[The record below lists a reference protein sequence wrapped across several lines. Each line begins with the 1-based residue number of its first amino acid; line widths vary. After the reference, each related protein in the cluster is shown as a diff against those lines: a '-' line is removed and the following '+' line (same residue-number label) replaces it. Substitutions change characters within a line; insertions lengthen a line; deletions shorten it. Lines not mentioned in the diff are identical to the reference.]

1 MVFQSLL
8 SRPKT
13 DYQSSPAVYF
23 TLCDYNVTVLT
34 HSTLPN
40 FVLVWC
46 ASNGLLSENPTDDIE
61 ITPEL
66 IERFT
71 IDLADR
77 KIHIYGIS
85 GAWGPALVDLLPQM
99 HGDKDHP
106 VKTLVLASET
116 IYATSTLAA
125 FTETLTSILR
135 IAERNGGTGLGMV
148 AVKQVYFGVGGGADD
163 FKKELTK
170 LGGQSEVLWMTPGMG
185 VGRVVLGVSLRLG
198 QVA

>member
-1 MVFQSLL
+1 MIFRSLL

-13 DYQSSPAVYF
+13 DYQSSPAVSF
-23 TLCDYNVTVLT
+23 TLCDYNVSVLT

-46 ASNGLLSENPTDDIE
+46 ASNGLLSEDLTDDIE

-71 IDLADR
+71 VDLADR

-99 HGDKDHP
+99 YGDNDHP

-116 IYATSTLAA
+116 IYATSTIVS
-125 FTETLTSILR
+125 FTETLVSIMR
-135 IAERNGGTGLGMV
+135 IAERNGGTGRGMV
-148 AVKQVYFGVGGGADD
+148 AVKQVYFGVGGGVDE
-163 FKKELTK
+163 FKKELTRV
-170 LGGQSEVLWMTPGMG
+170 GGQSKVLWELPGMG
-185 VGRVVLGVSLRLG
+185 VGRVILGVRLSSG
-198 QVA
+198 QIG

>member
-1 MVFQSLL
+1 MIFRSLL

-23 TLCDYNVTVLT
+23 TLCDYNVSVLT

-46 ASNGLLSENPTDDIE
+46 ASNGLLKNPIEDIE

-99 HGDKDHP
+99 HGDEDHP

-116 IYATSTLAA
+116 IYATSTLAS
-125 FTETLTSILR
+125 FTETLISIMR
-135 IAERNGGTGLGMV
+135 IAERNGGTGHGMV
-148 AVKQVYFGVGGGADD
+148 AVKLVYFGVGGGVDD

-170 LGGQSEVLWMTPGMG
+170 LGGQSEVLWETTGVG
-185 VGRVVLGVSLRLG
+185 VGRVILGVSLRTAQIG
-198 QVA
+198 

>member
-1 MVFQSLL
+1 MIFRSLL

-13 DYQSSPAVYF
+13 DYQSSPAVSF
-23 TLCDYNVTVLT
+23 TLCDYNVSVLT

-46 ASNGLLSENPTDDIE
+46 ASNGLLSDNPVDDIE

-116 IYATSTLAA
+116 IYATSTLMS
-125 FTETLTSILR
+125 FTETLISIMR
-135 IAERNGGTGLGMV
+135 IAARNGGTGRGMV
-148 AVKQVYFGVGGGADD
+148 AVKQVYFGVGGGVDD
-163 FKKELTK
+163 FKKELFK
-170 LGGQSEVLWMTPGMG
+170 LGGQSEVLWETLGMG
-185 VGRVVLGVSLRLG
+185 VGRVILGVSLG
-198 QVA
+198 IGHIG